1 MNQTADPEPATPAPG
16 AGVATPDAETL
27 WLGALA
33 TFGWAL
39 LIFAIGQAAGTATVA
54 IINLANGMPALLVTG
69 YDGML
74 VALLTLVTN
83 PVQVALFAGVARWRT
98 GNDPL
103 AYLGLTRFTAAD
115 FWVGFVA
122 IVALAAAINIFSR
135 LAGLDTVSSFETDIF
150 TSSRAEGWLAALLL
164 AIVVV
169 GPIGEEVMFRG
180 FLFRGW
186 VWPGSGWHG
195 ALAIVVITVL
205 WSAMH
210 IQYDWFGISQVFL
223 TGLVLGWIRWR
234 SGSCLLTIVLHMLV
248 NLESTIEA
256 MVRVSGT

>member
-1 MNQTADPEPATPAPG
+1 MSQTADSEPKASAPS
-16 AGVATPDAETL
+16 ADVATPNAAPPR
-27 WLGALA
+27 LGAAA
-33 TFGWAL
+33 TFGWSV
-39 LIFAIGQAAGTATVA
+39 LIFAIGQAAGTAMVA
-54 IINLANGMPALLVTG
+54 IINLANGMPALMVTG

-98 GNDPL
+98 GGDPV
-103 AYLGLTRFTAAD
+103 AYLALTRFSARD
-115 FWVGFVA
+115 FVVGFVSIA
-122 IVALAAAINIFSR
+122 ALATAINLFSR
-135 LAGLDTVSSFETDIF
+135 AAGLDTVSPFETDIF
-150 TSSRAEGWLAALLL
+150 TSSRAEGWLAALVL

-186 VWPGSGWHG
+186 VVSSGWRG
-195 ALAIVVITVL
+195 ALAIVIITML

-256 MVRVSGT
+256 MIRVSGT

>member
-1 MNQTADPEPATPAPG
+1 VSQTAGPEPATPAPD
-16 AGVATPDAETL
+16 AGVAAPDAATPR
-27 WLGALA
+27 LGILP
-33 TFGWAL
+33 TFGWSL
-39 LIFAIGQAAGTATVA
+39 LIFAIGQAAGTAVVA
-54 IINLANGMPALLVTG
+54 AWNLANGMPALMVTG

-83 PVQVALFAGVARWRT
+83 PLQVALFAGVARWRT
-98 GNDPL
+98 GIDPRDYL
-103 AYLGLTRFTAAD
+103 ALTRFSARD
-115 FWVGFVA
+115 FWVGFGA
-122 IVALAAAINIFSR
+122 IVALAAAVNVFSR
-135 LAGLDTVSSFETDIF
+135 LAGFDTVSTFETDIF
-150 TSSRAEGWLAALLL
+150 TSSRTEGWLAALLL

-186 VWPGSGWHG
+186 VTAGWRG

-248 NLESTIEA
+248 NFESTIETTI
-256 MVRVSGT
+256 RVSGT

>member
-1 MNQTADPEPATPAPG
+1 MSRTADPEPAAPAPD
-16 AGVATPDAETL
+16 AGVATPDAAPPRIGVVT
-27 WLGALA
+27 

-54 IINLANGMPALLVTG
+54 ILNLANGMPALMVTG

-83 PVQVALFAGVARWRT
+83 PAQVALFAGVARWRT
-98 GNDPL
+98 GSDPF
-103 AYLGLTRFTAAD
+103 AYLALTRFSARD
-115 FWVGFVA
+115 FAVGFVA
-122 IVALAAAINIFSR
+122 IAALAAAINIFSHV
-135 LAGLDTVSSFETDIF
+135 AGLDTVSPFETDIF
-150 TSSRAEGWLAALLL
+150 TSSRTEGWLAALVL

-180 FLFRGW
+180 FMFRGW
-186 VWPGSGWHG
+186 VTSSGWRD
-195 ALAIVVITVL
+195 ALAIVVITAL

-256 MVRVSGT
+256 MIRVSGT